1 MSSRILDNMFAGM
14 MGQKPKDDDVDNVV
28 QGVSTGVK
36 VADKSSGDYQATD
49 SRLLAT
55 QVAGK
60 VSADVADESR
70 GSVDV
75 WVGQSAT
82 SSLQAFSQENARGA
96 FQLGR
101 PQVKHPLEF
110 DFTDKE
116 DIFAVA
122 ARYQEKLSVYL
133 QEKQRNSAGAFTTRL
148 HKKVVV
154 NNPDSQAVKGFKESE
169 LYDDVKGAKPYYVDE
184 SKPFEIHVYNL
195 QQDDSSAGK
204 AVSNYARKS
213 LYEQNRGRVH
223 SLKVYGKNIQ
233 ERIEKGEQKWGV
245 EGNKKKNARLYRLLE
260 DNEKN
265 LLKAQ
270 KFYEDNLAK
279 GIYELED
286 NTSPYDFTNRSNKLL
301 EEVILPETVSFI
313 NDKFFYGVP
322 NILFGYSSDLA
333 IAFDEVKAKSL
344 ADDEALSYAD
354 EVSKT
359 KLTSKVLNSLGNFVG
374 KRKDNDGLLDDAIDY
389 VQGKRLDNVLDKYS
403 NNLLNQE
410 LEKKAMYSSMME
422 SLNNEVA
429 LFQQEKEEDA
439 NKIAKALSYDEA
451 KLKVEAQGLKSLE
464 DRLPDV
470 INKLG
475 LDKEQVE
482 MQVAKGGFLSV
493 DKGQYLLTCRQKGW
507 HGVLSDVLL
516 DDDYSLNKN
525 RLSYWQKEP
534 LLEVKQRSLVRQLSF
549 ALELENSEDFLQVAK
564 AKSFGKKVYRNVSKK
579 EEKGKRKITKT
590 AKKASV
596 GDG

>member
-36 VADKSSGDYQATD
+36 VADKSSGDNQVTD
-49 SRLLAT
+49 SSLLAA
-55 QVAGK
+55 QVADK
-60 VSADVADESR
+60 VSADVADDST
-70 GSVDV
+70 GSVGV
-75 WVGQSAT
+75 WAGQSAT

-101 PQVKHPLEF
+101 PQVKHPSEF

-122 ARYQEKLSVYL
+122 ARYQEKLSAYL
-133 QEKQRNSAGAFTTRL
+133 QEKQKKSSGAFTTRL

-154 NNPDSQAVKGFKESE
+154 YNPDSQEVKRFKESD

-204 AVSNYARKS
+204 AVSNYARKL
-213 LYEQNRGRVH
+213 LYEQHRGRVH

-233 ERIEKGEQKWGV
+233 ERIEKGEQI
-245 EGNKKKNARLYRLLE
+245 YRLLE

>member
-36 VADKSSGDYQATD
+36 VADKSSGDNQVTD
-49 SRLLAT
+49 SSLLAA
-55 QVAGK
+55 QVADK
-60 VSADVADESR
+60 VSADVADDST
-70 GSVDV
+70 GSVGV
-75 WVGQSAT
+75 WAGQSAT

-101 PQVKHPLEF
+101 PQVKHPSEF

-122 ARYQEKLSVYL
+122 ARYQEKLSAYL
-133 QEKQRNSAGAFTTRL
+133 QEKQKKSSGAFTTRL

-154 NNPDSQAVKGFKESE
+154 YNPDSQEVKRFKESD

-204 AVSNYARKS
+204 AVINYAKKL
-213 LYEQNRGRVH
+213 LYEQHRGRVH

-233 ERIEKGEQKWGV
+233 ERIEKGEQI
-245 EGNKKKNARLYRLLE
+245 YRLLE

-359 KLTSKVLNSLGNFVG
+359 KLTSKVLNSLGNFIG

-493 DKGQYLLTCRQKGW
+493 DKGQYLLACRQKGW

-534 LLEVKQRSLVRQLSF
+534 LLEVRQRSLVRQLSF

>member
-36 VADKSSGDYQATD
+36 VADKSSGDNQVTD
-49 SRLLAT
+49 SSLLAA
-55 QVAGK
+55 QVADK
-60 VSADVADESR
+60 VSADVADDST
-70 GSVDV
+70 GSVGV
-75 WVGQSAT
+75 WAGQSAT

-101 PQVKHPLEF
+101 PQVKHPSEF

-122 ARYQEKLSVYL
+122 ARYQEKLSAYL
-133 QEKQRNSAGAFTTRL
+133 QEKQKKSSGAFTTRL

-154 NNPDSQAVKGFKESE
+154 YNPDSQEVKRFKESD

-204 AVSNYARKS
+204 AVINYAKKL
-213 LYEQNRGRVH
+213 LYEQHRGRVH

-233 ERIEKGEQKWGV
+233 ERIEKGEQI
-245 EGNKKKNARLYRLLE
+245 YRLLE

-359 KLTSKVLNSLGNFVG
+359 KLTSKVLNSLGNFIG

-422 SLNNEVA
+422 SLNSEVA

>member
-36 VADKSSGDYQATD
+36 VADKSSGDNQVTD
-49 SRLLAT
+49 SSLLAA
-55 QVAGK
+55 QVADK
-60 VSADVADESR
+60 VSADVADDST
-70 GSVDV
+70 GSVGV
-75 WVGQSAT
+75 WAGQSAT

-101 PQVKHPLEF
+101 PQVKHPSEF

-122 ARYQEKLSVYL
+122 ARYQEKLSAYL
-133 QEKQRNSAGAFTTRL
+133 QEKQKKSSGAFTTRL

-154 NNPDSQAVKGFKESE
+154 YNPDSQEVKRFKESD

-204 AVSNYARKS
+204 AVINYAKKL
-213 LYEQNRGRVH
+213 LYEQHRGRVH

-233 ERIEKGEQKWGV
+233 ERIEKGEQI
-245 EGNKKKNARLYRLLE
+245 YRLLE

-359 KLTSKVLNSLGNFVG
+359 KLTSKVLNSLGNFIG